1 MTAIGCYEGAAS
13 GRFLRLKTGSNR
25 PFAVV
30 YMETYRIEETIAGWA
45 LFKGRSVRPTMT
57 VVSQD
62 ELIQWVAPLL
72 VETGGSVRI
81 INRHGGFQEL
91 RF

>member
-1 MTAIGCYEGAAS
+1 MREVWKD
-13 GRFLRLKTGSNR
+13 RLFQHNR

-30 YMETYRIEETIAGWA
+30 YVETYRIEETIAGWA

-81 INRHGGFQEL
+81 INRHRGFQEL